1 MTRPRVLIEDWLP
14 IAELGIESRREA
26 APIPGQFPKL
36 KTLHVWWA
44 RRPLAAS
51 AGVVLASVMPAWSED
66 VAARFPEHQ
75 ELASQQA
82 YQAWFLKLC
91 GILGDP
97 IRAKAAQLAAISVG
111 VRIPNPYTYRPAF
124 KNRLHQEDLA
134 LLHALLESTWGQL
147 PVTFD
152 PTAGGGSIPYE
163 AIRYGLPSTAND
175 LNGVAAVILR
185 AGVEMSARFGVE
197 IIPHLQIWGPRLV
210 ERVQERLSAYFPA
223 GADEE
228 VATYLF
234 ARTVHCPRTGK
245 IVPLS
250 PNWWI
255 SKETGKQV
263 AVRVCTHDGGAE
275 LDEPTYE
282 ILFGKEAVSSRPDQ
296 GTVAGGNAVS
306 PWDGLA
312 IDSEYIKAEAQAG
325 RMGSVLYA
333 VAIRRQVVGKRT
345 ERTLRPPTATDR
357 EALIAAE
364 KELARLLPDWL
375 SAGVVPVEEVPD
387 GNKTRELLNHGMSHW
402 RDMFSPRQ
410 LLVHG
415 TFVEEF
421 QKLIPEVR
429 NSLPTDQ
436 ADAVLGL
443 LALMQ
448 GKALNYN
455 SRMSIWHSS
464 RNSMANTFD
473 RHDFAFKWSHAEF
486 EGARELFPWCLSQL
500 VDAYGEIADLLQPVA
515 RMAGAPLVE
524 LSHQVPGPVSVM
536 KGSGANLAGIATGSQ
551 TFVCMDPPYYNNVMY
566 GELSDFFGVWEQHT
580 VGQIWPDLMPQGLA
594 DLKNEAVTNVAR
606 FADAGRRK
614 QELADA
620 DYEVK
625 MQAIFA
631 ECHRV
636 LADAGVLTVMFTHK
650 RADAWDALGMGLM
663 EAGFTIETSWPVNT
677 ESEQSLHQA
686 KKNSA
691 ASTIMLVCRKRANRG
706 IERRFFEDIEGD
718 VRLAARDAA
727 IEFQASGIDGVDLI
741 LANYGPA
748 LSVISE
754 HWPVYSS
761 EAGTDGASRLLRP
774 DEALDAAREEVV
786 KLRRQALIGHA
797 VDFDPLT
804 DFALLAWSIF
814 KAASFPYDEARRLA
828 LAVGGQ
834 DVEDLASAKI
844 LTKQSG
850 TVTLTTPKERLRRRG
865 DDNPG
870 VHPDADALTG
880 PTIDAVHTVLYVAA
894 EDGLPAAKALID
906 RTGLASDRRFLACI
920 QGLVRAIPRTK
931 DKGKFV
937 RSEAAILDDLVTA
950 YFPDVELPEDEA
962 SDRLFSPLDL

>member
-14 IAELGIESRREA
+14 IEELGIESRRERA
-26 APIPGQFPKL
+26 AASALPPLSF
-36 KTLHVWWA
+36 LHVWWA

-51 AGVVLASVMPAWSED
+51 ASVVLGSVMPTWSERL
-66 VAARFPEHQ
+66 ATEFGEQA
-75 ELASQQA
+75 ELASEKA
-82 YQAWFLKLC
+82 YHEWFLKLC

-97 IRAKAAQLAAISVG
+97 IAARRAYDHAVSSG
-111 VRIPNPYTYRPAF
+111 VRIPNPYSYRQAF
-124 KNRLHQEDLA
+124 RNSPSTKDLA
-134 LLHALLESTWGQL
+134 LFHAVLQSTWRQL
-147 PVTFD
+147 PLILD
-152 PTAGGGSIPYE
+152 PTAGGGSIPFE

-197 IIPHLQIWGPRLV
+197 ILDHLETWGSDLV
-210 ERVQERLSAYFPA
+210 ERVQKRLIEYFPS
-223 GADEE
+223 GAEE
-228 VATYLF
+228 TVATYLF
-234 ARTVHCPRTGK
+234 ARTVRCPRTGK

-255 SKETGKQV
+255 SKEAGKQV
-263 AVRVCTHDGGAE
+263 AVRVCT
-275 LDEPTYE
+275 LRRKEPAFE
-282 ILFGKEAVSSRPDQ
+282 ILFGDEAVASRPDQ
-296 GTVAGGNAVS
+296 GTVSGGNAIS
-306 PWDGLA
+306 PWDSLA
-312 IDSEYIKAEAQAG
+312 IDGEYIKAEAQAG

-333 VAIRRQVVGKRT
+333 VAVRCRVAGAKRAQ
-345 ERTLRPPTATDR
+345 RTFRPPTPTDQD
-357 EALIAAE
+357 ALAAAV
-364 KELARLLPDWL
+364 KELERVLPGWL
-375 SAGVVPVEEVPD
+375 SSGIVPTEEVPE
-387 GNKTRELLNHGMSHW
+387 GNKTREPLNYGMNRW
-402 RDMFSPRQ
+402 CDMFSPRQ

-421 QKLIPEVR
+421 QRLEPEVR
-429 NSLPTDQ
+429 KALSAEQ

-455 SRMSIWHSS
+455 SRMSIWHSN

-500 VDAYGEIADLLQPVA
+500 VDAYGGIAELLQPAA
-515 RMAGAPLVE
+515 RVAGAQLIELV
-524 LSHQVPGPVSVM
+524 HPVPGPVTVS
-536 KGSGANLAGIATGSQ
+536 KCGAGNLAGLANGSQ
-551 TFVCMDPPYYNNVMY
+551 TVVCMDPPYYDNVMY

-580 VGQIWPDLMPQGLA
+580 VGRIWPDLMPSGLA

-606 FADAGRRK
+606 FADAGRK
-614 QELADA
+614 KKELANA

-636 LADAGVLTVMFTHK
+636 LADDGVLTVMFTHK
-650 RADAWDALGMGLM
+650 KAEAWDTLGMGLM

-677 ESEQSLHQA
+677 EAENSLHQA
-686 KKNSA
+686 KLNSA
-691 ASTIMLVCRKRANRG
+691 SSTIMLVCRKRTKQPAG
-706 IERRFFEDIEGD
+706 RRFFEDLEGE

-727 IEFQASGIDGVDLI
+727 TRFQAAGIDGVDLL
-741 LANYGPA
+741 LATYGPA

-761 EAGTDGASRLLRP
+761 EAGSDGASRLLRP

-786 KLRRQALIGHA
+786 KLRRQALIGHG
-797 VDFDPLT
+797 VDFDPMT
-804 DFALLAWSIF
+804 DFVLLAWSIF
-814 KAASFPYDEARRLA
+814 KAVSFPYDEARRLA

-865 DDNPG
+865 DDKPG
-870 VHPDADALTG
+870 VHPDAETLTG

-906 RTGLASDRRFLACI
+906 RTGLVNDRRFLDCI

-931 DKGKFV
+931 EKGQFV
-937 RSEAAILDDLVTA
+937 RSEAAVLDDLVTA
-950 YFPDVELPEDEA
+950 YFPDIELPEDEA

>member
-1 MTRPRVLIEDWLP
+1 VLIEDWLP
-14 IAELGIESRREA
+14 IEELGIESRREA

-51 AGVVLASVMPAWSED
+51 AGVVLGSVMPAWSEE
-66 VAARFPEHQ
+66 VAAAFPEHQ
-75 ELASQQA
+75 ELASEQA
-82 YQAWFLKLC
+82 YRKWFLKLC
-91 GILGDP
+91 GVLGDP
-97 IRAKAAQLAAISVG
+97 VAAKRKAARNLALGIRTTA
-111 VRIPNPYTYRPAF
+111 NPYDYRPAF
-124 KNRLHQEDLA
+124 KNSPSSSDLLFLGE
-134 LLHALLESTWGQL
+134 LLVATWGRMPSL
-147 PVTFD
+147 LD

-163 AIRYGLPSTAND
+163 AIRYGLVTTAND
-175 LNGVAAVILR
+175 LNGVAATVLR
-185 AGVEMSARFGVE
+185 AGVELPATLGADLLGSLE
-197 IIPHLQIWGPRLV
+197 EWGALLV
-210 ERVQERLSAYFPA
+210 DRVQSRLIAYFPI
-223 GADEE
+223 GPEE
-228 VATYLF
+228 AVANYLF
-234 ARTVHCPRTGK
+234 ACTVRCPRTGK

-255 SKETGKQV
+255 SKEPGKQV
-263 AVRVCTHDGGAE
+263 AARVSTRNG
-275 LDEPTYE
+275 DEPAFE
-282 ILFGKEAVSSRPDQ
+282 ILFGEEAVASRPDQ
-296 GTVAGGNAVS
+296 GTVAGGNAIS

-312 IDSEYIKAEAQAG
+312 IDGDYIKAEAQAG
-325 RMGSVLYA
+325 RMGHVLYA
-333 VAIRRQVVGKRT
+333 VAIRRRVAGAKRA
-345 ERTLRPPTATDR
+345 ERTFRPPTLTDR
-357 EALIAAE
+357 EALAAAGTE
-364 KELARLLPDWL
+364 IERLLPDWL
-375 SAGVVPVEEVPD
+375 TSEVVPTEDVPV
-387 GNKTRELLNHGMSHW
+387 GNKTREPLYYGMSHW

-421 QKLIPEVR
+421 QKLMPEVR
-429 NSLPTDQ
+429 ENLPVSQ

-455 SRMSIWHSS
+455 SRMSVWHPS
-464 RNSMANTFD
+464 RNTMANTFD

-500 VDAYGEIADLLQPVA
+500 LDAYGGIAELLQPAARVA
-515 RMAGAPLVE
+515 GGPAVE
-524 LSHQVPGPVSVM
+524 LRYPVPGPVTVSR
-536 KGSGANLAGIATGSQ
+536 GTAGNLAAIATGSQ
-551 TFVCMDPPYYNNVMY
+551 TLVCMDPPYYDNVMY

-580 VGQIWPDLMPQGLA
+580 VGRIWPDLLPSGLA

-606 FADAGRRK
+606 FADAGNKKR
-614 QELADA
+614 LANA

-625 MQAIFA
+625 MQSIFA
-631 ECHRV
+631 ECYRV
-636 LADAGVLTVMFTHK
+636 LADDGVLTVMFTHK
-650 RADAWDALGMGLM
+650 KAEAWDTLGMGLM

-691 ASTIMLVCRKRANRG
+691 ASTIMLVCRKRATQSA
-706 IERRFFEDIEGD
+706 ERRFFEDLEGD
-718 VRLAARDAA
+718 VRSAARDAA
-727 IEFQASGIDGVDLI
+727 TRFQASGIDGVDLM
-741 LANYGPA
+741 LATYGPA

-761 EAGTDGASRLLRP
+761 EAGSDRASRLLRP

-786 KLRRQALIGHA
+786 KLRRQTLIGRG

-804 DFALLAWSIF
+804 DFVLLAWSIF

-834 DVEDLASAKI
+834 DVEDLAAAKI

-850 TVTLTTPKERLRRRG
+850 TVTLTTPKERRRG
-865 DDNPG
+865 DDRPG

-880 PTIDAVHTVLYVAA
+880 PTIDAVHTVLYVAT
-894 EDGLPAAKALID
+894 EDGLPAAKAFID
-906 RTGLASDRRFLACI
+906 RTGIANDRRFQDCV

-937 RSEAAILDDLVTA
+937 RSEAAVLDDLVTA
-950 YFPDVELPEDEA
+950 YFPDIQLPEDEA